1 MPTAATV
8 QAPVPTWQPPAG
20 PDRSAPPLARTVL
33 RSADV
38 DETREVVG
46 AAFCP
51 HTLELPDR
59 SAPLAARYR
68 SVQVGD
74 IGVTV
79 LDYGAPVHI
88 TTRGTGDV
96 ILVEIPLGGRSAVTA
111 GGDTVDSDR
120 STGAVLSLRDPAT
133 IRRAA
138 HSPQLIVRIERAALD
153 EQMRLLTGAPVRT
166 PLRFATRM
174 DLTTAAARS
183 WRRLVDL
190 FRLEA
195 EQDGILVRDQPA
207 LQQFRGLLLTQLLTL
222 QPHNHSDALHGPT
235 RAPVPRLVRRAADL
249 ITDHA
254 DEPLTVEDIA
264 QATGMSVR
272 ALQQGFRQYLHST
285 PTEYLRDVRL
295 ERVHADLQAADR
307 STVTVT
313 DVAFRWGFTHLG
325 RFAGD
330 YRRRFGESPSATL
343 RD

>member
-1 MPTAATV
+1 MTAATAERPRV
-8 QAPVPTWQPPAG
+8 VPHPAPTGPRPLPT
-20 PDRSAPPLARTVL
+20 LARTVL

-51 HTLELPDR
+51 HTLELADR
-59 SAPLAARYR
+59 SAPLATRYR
-68 SVQVGD
+68 AVQVGD

-79 LDYGAPVHI
+79 LDYGAAVHI
-88 TTRGTGDV
+88 TTHGSGDV
-96 ILVEIPLGGRSAVTA
+96 ILVEIPLGGRSTVTCA
-111 GGDTVDSDR
+111 GDTVDADR
-120 STGAVLSLRDPAT
+120 STGAVLSLREPT
-133 IRRAA
+133 TVRRSA
-138 HSPQLIVRIERAALD
+138 HSPQLIVRIERSALE
-153 EQMRLLTGAPVRT
+153 EQLRSLTGSVVRG
-166 PLRFATRM
+166 PLRFAPKL

-195 EQDGILVRDQPA
+195 DDDGALVQDPA
-207 LQQFRGLLLTQLLTL
+207 ALLQFRSLLLTQLLTL
-222 QPHNHSDALHGPT
+222 QPHNHSDTLRGPA
-235 RAPVPRLVRRAADL
+235 RAPIPRLVRRAAEL
-249 ITDHA
+249 IDDHA

-264 QATGMSVR
+264 QATGISVR
-272 ALQQGFRQYLHST
+272 ALQQGFRQYLDTT

-295 ERVHADLQAADR
+295 ERVRTALRAADR

-330 YRRRFGESPSATL
+330 YRRRFGESPSTTL
-343 RD
+343 RS